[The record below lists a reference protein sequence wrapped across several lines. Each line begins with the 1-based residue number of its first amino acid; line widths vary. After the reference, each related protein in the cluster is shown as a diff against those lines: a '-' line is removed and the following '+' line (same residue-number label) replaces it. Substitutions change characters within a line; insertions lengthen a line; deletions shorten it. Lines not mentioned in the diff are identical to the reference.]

1 MRDITGDERQRLGPR
16 SLAAQPVAAARTR
29 QLRCGSVGMNHIP
42 ARVDP
47 CPRRGSLAAPR
58 RSRRARSGLRHGPLT
73 PIERRRER
81 KTIHAA

>member
-1 MRDITGDERQRLGPR
+1 MRDITGDERQRLGPQ

-29 QLRCGSVGMNHIP
+29 QLRCGLVGMNHIP

-58 RSRRARSGLRHGPLT
+58 RLRRARPGFCRGLLT

-81 KTIHAA
+81 KMIHAA